1 MKKAR
6 IEIIL
11 YVTET
16 DAAAIADLEQFK
28 RDIESGQF
36 QRDFTKAGARKVTA
50 TFKWDGAEPG
60 YERIKRLLA
69 ISFMHFLDQNRK
81 DGKMCLSNG
90 ECADIDK
97 AFAAQDW
104 AKLNRYAEKSLG

>member
-11 YVTET
+11 QVSET

-28 RDIESGQF
+28 RDIEAGQV

-50 TFKWDGAEPG
+50 TFKWDGTEPG

-69 ISFMHFLDQNRK
+69 VSFMHYLDNNRPEN
-81 DGKMCLSNG
+81 KMCLCNA
-90 ECADIDK
+90 ECADIEK
-97 AFAAQDW
+97 AFSAQDW
-104 AKLNRYAEKSLG
+104 AKLNRYAEKYLG